1 MSVYSIYYREDG
13 AKMMRPVLT
22 REEYVTLRD
31 GGYQQ
36 SNVAA
41 VRMGNDSRKPQL
53 AQMNYSCLPND
64 DGTLKGSQRMSSTV
78 GMDVDHVKAEEMQA
92 VRERIVQKRHELGL
106 LMLELSARGA
116 GYHLVFRRHEDLSQ
130 EQNLEWASQLLDV
143 AFDKGAKDITRVFF
157 TTTASAEDLLYLDD
171 EIFKIEECK
180 SVAKCTKGTEAFG
193 TQRTDPQCST
203 GSAQMGQSPCAIQ
216 CAAEATDRARFIF
229 RECMKE
235 EGVTQ
240 GDLTEE
246 GGRHTSVKV
255 VLSHC
260 NQLLTEDE
268 TLGVL
273 KELMPEH
280 WNDKNI
286 RDLVRAYYTDYLN
299 PHQRLSQVQKRIFR
313 ESKRYTVGSV
323 LSSRVWPCE
332 PLCNS
337 EGYQSE
343 LSRVFAS
350 KTPPA
355 LPTVLPRLV
364 KAVTCKTPDVYKATV
379 AQAMF
384 PPLAAYP
391 RKLSFVYMDNQLREL
406 RVNCLIVAGTGSG
419 KDSCTKQPLKHIIA
433 DMKERD
439 KVNRERLKK
448 FNEEYN
454 SKAGNKQK
462 PQRPDDLVIQNI
474 KSDITKAALVQRTD
488 EANGAPLYVRLN
500 ELEQWDKIEGS
511 TGRGNQFTTLKL
523 CDDEENDFGA
533 DRASTQSVMGDGC
546 LHLNWNANT
555 TNSKVVRY
563 FRYVMTDGPVSR
575 LCLATVPEREIGS
588 DIAVFGDYDEKYDE
602 ALKPFIDNLKN
613 ATGVINC
620 LQAKKMIRRL
630 KEECD
635 EFSRLSQDDVFD
647 NLTHRALV
655 MAFRKACVIYV
666 ANGMKWENSIEAFC
680 RWSLHYDLFL
690 KMSIFGELIRNA
702 DADIPTSKPGP
713 RNMMEL
719 LPDEFT
725 LEDVKRVRQRQGMDV
740 EKAKNMISSW
750 KKRHYLV
757 QMADGSYQKADK
769 YKSKKV

>member
-1 MSVYSIYYREDG
+1 M
-13 AKMMRPVLT
+13 
-22 REEYVTLRD
+22 
-31 GGYQQ
+31 
-36 SNVAA
+36 
-41 VRMGNDSRKPQL
+41 
-53 AQMNYSCLPND
+53 
-64 DGTLKGSQRMSSTV
+64 
-78 GMDVDHVKAEEMQA
+78 
-92 VRERIVQKRHELGL
+92 
-106 LMLELSARGA
+106 
-116 GYHLVFRRHEDLSQ
+116 
-130 EQNLEWASQLLDV
+130 
-143 AFDKGAKDITRVFF
+143 
-157 TTTASAEDLLYLDD
+157 
-171 EIFKIEECK
+171 
-180 SVAKCTKGTEAFG
+180 
-193 TQRTDPQCST
+193 
-203 GSAQMGQSPCAIQ
+203 
-216 CAAEATDRARFIF
+216 
-229 RECMKE
+229 
-235 EGVTQ
+235 
-240 GDLTEE
+240 
-246 GGRHTSVKV
+246 
-255 VLSHC
+255 
-260 NQLLTEDE
+260 
-268 TLGVL
+268 
-273 KELMPEH
+273 
-280 WNDKNI
+280 
-286 RDLVRAYYTDYLN
+286 
-299 PHQRLSQVQKRIFR
+299 
-313 ESKRYTVGSV
+313 
-323 LSSRVWPCE
+323 
-332 PLCNS
+332 
-337 EGYQSE
+337 
-343 LSRVFAS
+343 SRVFAS

-769 YKSKKV
+769 YKIKQS